1 MLLRDVA
8 RARDRSVAAR
18 AFLYIGYCQEKRRT
32 GEASGT
38 YRSILAEFPEQR
50 EAVYEA
56 RRRLSLLGH
65 AAASNGVATSVQSTW
80 IPTAVARISVGG
92 IPQRVAITPG
102 GDEVYVTSLESN
114 TVSVFETTTYKVTST
129 IAVHGQPGPIVVAQ
143 DGLHVYVG
151 HGDGGITV
159 IDARTKFAR
168 WVDVGNGPVRDL
180 ALTRDGR
187 SLYIA
192 AEHSGLL
199 RLKLATD
206 TAHTVSPTRCPMGL
220 ALTPDGRT
228 LYVNYQCKGPGGQLG
243 RDAIGRFDSLT
254 GEFLGSLTGFPNVGG
269 DIRISEDGSRIWAS
283 GDGACLG
290 REFDVV
296 GCPMVPSH
304 VVNVFR
310 AADHTLIRTIGIR
323 ICLPG

>member
-1 MLLRDVA
+1 MLKKGCAFVLLVAAWLPPVTAGSEEPPGRRFQRAVDLIETDGDCAGGLMLLRDVA

-192 AEHSGLL
+192 AEHSGLR
-199 RLKLATD
+199 RLKLAT
-206 TAHTVSPTRCPMGL
+206 PR
-220 ALTPDGRT
+220 R
-228 LYVNYQCKGPGGQLG
+228 
-243 RDAIGRFDSLT
+243 RFR
-254 GEFLGSLTGFPNVGG
+254 PQ
-269 DIRISEDGSRIWAS
+269 
-283 GDGACLG
+283 
-290 REFDVV
+290 DVRWV
-296 GCPMVPSH
+296 W
-304 VVNVFR
+304 R
-310 AADHTLIRTIGIR
+310 
-323 ICLPG
+323 

>member
-1 MLLRDVA
+1 
-8 RARDRSVAAR
+8 
-18 AFLYIGYCQEKRRT
+18 
-32 GEASGT
+32 
-38 YRSILAEFPEQR
+38 
-50 EAVYEA
+50 
-56 RRRLSLLGH
+56 
-65 AAASNGVATSVQSTW
+65 
-80 IPTAVARISVGG
+80 
-92 IPQRVAITPG
+92 
-102 GDEVYVTSLESN
+102 
-114 TVSVFETTTYKVTST
+114 
-129 IAVHGQPGPIVVAQ
+129 
-143 DGLHVYVG
+143 
-151 HGDGGITV
+151 
-159 IDARTKFAR
+159 
-168 WVDVGNGPVRDL
+168 
-180 ALTRDGR
+180 
-187 SLYIA
+187 
-192 AEHSGLL
+192 
-199 RLKLATD
+199 
-206 TAHTVSPTRCPMGL
+206 MGL